1 MYSILPFAIWQYPW
15 WLQSNPSNTDV
26 DTGETLQ
33 ASSAEQSMHQAH
45 TTTHFSAQ
53 DLQSDVEHGAPLGQT
68 EVSLMLRKESE
79 TACDID
85 GK

>member
-1 MYSILPFAIWQYPW
+1 
-15 WLQSNPSNTDV
+15 
-26 DTGETLQ
+26 
-33 ASSAEQSMHQAH
+33 MHQAH